1 MSSVFKAIGGI
12 FSSKMP
18 KVKVPSMPDP
28 ESPAVKLAAR
38 RKVESRRKE
47 GREGTIYT
55 RSGGAYTGSNLAG
68 TQ

>member
-1 MSSVFKAIGGI
+1 MSKVFKAIGGI

-18 KVKVPSMPDP
+18 KIDVPSMPDP
-28 ESPAVKLAAR
+28 ESAAAKLASR

-55 RSGGAYTGSNLAG
+55 RGGGAYTGSNLAG